1 MTAGSRTRLN
11 GLLILLTVPGH
22 CPARPP
28 HPRTGARGR
37 VPQRRMLGRLAP
49 VPPARQASCSPG
61 PPPWPSP
68 RTCPS
73 PPPRPGKPAGQRA
86 DAGTCTLSSAANVK
100 PHTGPPPRTLVRG
113 SSVVAVPVRGR
124 PCKADGPPH
133 GSLAPIPVRYASVDP
148 ATQRSTA
155 LQGDT
160 RRDREKRPAS
170 NENSQLAGRIS
181 R

>member
-68 RTCPS
+68 RQAQPPGSITTSRNTP
-73 PPPRPGKPAGQRA
+73 PARPPRLLKLLALRLSRRFY
-86 DAGTCTLSSAANVK
+86 TLSLQPPSRVHGSRREIIA
-100 PHTGPPPRTLVRG
+100 TGPEF
-113 SSVVAVPVRGR
+113 A
-124 PCKADGPPH
+124 
-133 GSLAPIPVRYASVDP
+133 
-148 ATQRSTA
+148 
-155 LQGDT
+155 
-160 RRDREKRPAS
+160 
-170 NENSQLAGRIS
+170 
-181 R
+181 